1 MANGTIAFDTL
12 QTSGQI
18 TGTAKSVDTDYVV
31 NGSAKSWVNFTQ
43 VSTQTIRSSV
53 NISSLTDAGTGQT
66 FPISFTSA
74 MADSDFVGSF
84 YANTNAST
92 AYTAFS
98 NQFAGGFGSKST
110 SSFGTYSYNT
120 SGTDGEINDV
130 IILGDL
136 A

>member
-1 MANGTIAFDTL
+1 MSTI
-12 QTSGQI
+12 
-18 TGTAKSVDTDYVV
+18 KVDTIQSTGGGAVTLT
-31 NGSAKSWVNFTQ
+31 NQEAAKAWVNFTQ

-84 YANTNAST
+84 YNNANAST
-92 AYTAFS
+92 SYLSFS
-98 NQFAGGFGSKST
+98 NQFAGGFGTKST
-110 SSFGTYSYNT
+110 SSFGTYSYGT
-120 SGTDGEINDV
+120 AGTDGEINDV
-130 IILGDL
+130 IIFGDL

>member
-1 MANGTIAFDTL
+1 MASILRVNTLTDASSNNSTAMSTIN
-12 QTSGQI
+12 Q
-18 TGTAKSVDTDYVV
+18 GTAKAS
-31 NGSAKSWVNFTQ
+31 VNFTQ

-53 NISSLTDAGTGQT
+53 NISSITDAATGQT
-66 FPISFTSA
+66 FPISFTSS

-84 YANTNAST
+84 YANANAST
-92 AYTAFS
+92 SYLSFS

-110 SSFGTYSYNT
+110 ASFGTYSYNT